1 MLQLWRRARAQRA
14 PALLACTSGVGV
26 LTRSLFVLSPFCGLK
41 IPIFRPQPDA
51 FDCPANDEVCR
62 VCFDGITQAFSK
74 YTFHDEVWNNVQAMQ
89 PKDWLAVGLA
99 TLVLGLQIADK
110 VVDTILGDVSR
121 AQMQTIPGRSD
132 WSKTKFPLEEVKYTV
147 RRFGITPTVCATA
160 YALVTCRGG
169 GRGQCVPKHGRTRVL
184 DPV

>member
-1 MLQLWRRARAQRA
+1 MAAEAKDATTVATGPCATRSGPTCLHIWRRR
-14 PALLACTSGVGV
+14 TDEK
-26 LTRSLFVLSPFCGLK
+26 FVCFE
-41 IPIFRPQPDA
+41 PILRPEDPDA